1 MNLDIF
7 KLTRTI
13 ILVGL
18 IFCVIVLINRFE
30 LQAQNTRV
38 VNSINVEISSFAE
51 PLSDVEYWQY
61 DPKGNLIK
69 YDLFQNSGN
78 GHITRNFQLGKSSDE
93 RDGCVVVEQ
102 GRRKGTCEDG
112 LYRFDLK
119 STDAPGN
126 ASEISTTY
134 IERDTVKPFEPT
146 ISNPYICGLNI
157 CIKAKGEPGSKFMVN
172 GLDSGILSQSEQ
184 EFVILWNWKYSVK
197 YEFEIWAMDIAGNES
212 MKTKRNLVTP
222 RLALGSGT
230 QDIHSGINGDSL
242 VDPNTIIGEL
252 TTFQQLG
259 KARQFKVKWL
269 NIPKPQ
275 IINVSTTLHG
285 QINIWGINLYPN
297 QIAGKIRIESLP
309 ENDQHLANME
319 LAAKSACLSKQ
330 TVINTLISLFGN
342 NHAFNQCFNT
352 FINKE
357 IYTEV
362 DLQVNESNYG
372 AVKVDSI
379 IITSNCILK
388 HICNEISPLFL
399 ENKYIERGKWQYDSN
414 VTALKLGTEMFPIGL
429 YKFKFTYK
437 SKTTLL
443 ESLNYLQS
451 ESSKNIITAIN
462 TNNKVKI
469 YDYFWSR
476 TISPVSDQSCTGYSI
491 SSVYGWRVFDAS
503 YHDGVDIAKIGGCV
517 ISAINAGKVIY
528 AGWENLSGFTVKID
542 HENDVITYH
551 YHLEDI
557 YVSEGQRVNAGDQIG
572 YMGSTGNSTGTH
584 LHFTIKVNG
593 VTINPTTFFIF

>member
-1 MNLDIF
+1 
-7 KLTRTI
+7 
-13 ILVGL
+13 
-18 IFCVIVLINRFE
+18 
-30 LQAQNTRV
+30 
-38 VNSINVEISSFAE
+38 
-51 PLSDVEYWQY
+51 
-61 DPKGNLIK
+61 
-69 YDLFQNSGN
+69 
-78 GHITRNFQLGKSSDE
+78 
-93 RDGCVVVEQ
+93 
-102 GRRKGTCEDG
+102 
-112 LYRFDLK
+112 
-119 STDAPGN
+119 
-126 ASEISTTY
+126 
-134 IERDTVKPFEPT
+134 
-146 ISNPYICGLNI
+146 
-157 CIKAKGEPGSKFMVN
+157 
-172 GLDSGILSQSEQ
+172 
-184 EFVILWNWKYSVK
+184 
-197 YEFEIWAMDIAGNES
+197 
-212 MKTKRNLVTP
+212 
-222 RLALGSGT
+222 
-230 QDIHSGINGDSL
+230 GDSL

-443 ESLNYLQS
+443 ES
-451 ESSKNIITAIN
+451 
-462 TNNKVKI
+462 
-469 YDYFWSR
+469 
-476 TISPVSDQSCTGYSI
+476 
-491 SSVYGWRVFDAS
+491 
-503 YHDGVDIAKIGGCV
+503 
-517 ISAINAGKVIY
+517 
-528 AGWENLSGFTVKID
+528 
-542 HENDVITYH
+542 
-551 YHLEDI
+551 
-557 YVSEGQRVNAGDQIG
+557 
-572 YMGSTGNSTGTH
+572 
-584 LHFTIKVNG
+584 
-593 VTINPTTFFIF
+593 